1 MREILKDIATA
12 LISIILLV
20 PVCLLAC
27 FHAAMDLPVRV
38 AELIDE
44 HID

>member
-1 MREILKDIATA
+1 MRDILKDIATA

-38 AELIDE
+38 SELIDE
-44 HID
+44 HIE

>member
-38 AELIDE
+38 SELIDE

>member
-1 MREILKDIATA
+1 MKDVLKDIATVV
-12 LISIILLV
+12 ISIILLV

-27 FHAAMDLPVRV
+27 FHSAMELPVKV
-38 AELIDE
+38 SELIDE

>member
-1 MREILKDIATA
+1 MREILKDIATVV
-12 LISIILLV
+12 ISIILLV

-27 FHAAMDLPVRV
+27 FHSAMELPVKV
-38 AELIDE
+38 SELIDE

>member
-1 MREILKDIATA
+1 MRDILKDIATA
-12 LISIILLV
+12 LISIVLLV

-38 AELIDE
+38 SELIDE
-44 HID
+44 HIE

>member
-1 MREILKDIATA
+1 MRDILKDIATA
-12 LISIILLV
+12 LISIVLLV

-38 AELIDE
+38 SELIDE